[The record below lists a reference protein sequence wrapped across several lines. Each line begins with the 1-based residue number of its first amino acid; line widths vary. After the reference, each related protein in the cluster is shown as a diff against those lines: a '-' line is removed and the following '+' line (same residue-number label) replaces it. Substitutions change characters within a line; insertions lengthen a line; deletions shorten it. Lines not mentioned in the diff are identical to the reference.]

1 MRRHLAN
8 RALAAEVCQVLIT
21 IVATSLQMRVVGVYA
36 QQLVAPGTLKRGP
49 EKNGVMRRR
58 PHRPVPNCRT
68 DDWRCS
74 RTAPMASVGGRGC
87 APSEELDSG

>member
-49 EKNGVMRRR
+49 RRTVSCGVGHTDPCRIAEQTIGGVHERRQ
-58 PHRPVPNCRT
+58 
-68 DDWRCS
+68 WRQWAAADVC
-74 RTAPMASVGGRGC
+74 TV
-87 APSEELDSG
+87 